1 MRPLHVVG
9 RSRDGQQLLLAT
21 AAAGRAAYALPIDGR
36 LERVLK
42 GLDPDHVS
50 DAADA
55 ETVSPRQIQALLR
68 SGCAVEEVAAQLR
81 VPVSR
86 VDRYAGPVLSER
98 ARMLA
103 TIQAAAVERPR
114 HGLSPT
120 PLGDAVATHLGGL
133 SHVRPGSVT
142 WTALRADSGVWL
154 ARLDVIVRGRP
165 RRAEWRLGVAG
176 RLTPLSTWA
185 AELGFPT
192 AGPGRPAAARSAGK
206 GGRRPPVG

>member
-21 AAAGRAAYALPIDGR
+21 AAGGRAAYALPIDGR

-50 DAADA
+50 DATDA

-68 SGCAVEEVAAQLR
+68 SGCDVAEVAAQLR

-98 ARMLA
+98 SRMLG
-103 TIQAAAVERPR
+103 TIQSAAVERPR
-114 HGLSPT
+114 LGLSPT
-120 PLGDAVATHLGGL
+120 ALGDAVAAHLDGL
-133 SHVRPGSVT
+133 AHVRPGSVS
-142 WTALRADSGVWL
+142 WTAMRADSGEWL
-154 ARLDVIVRGRP
+154 ARLDVVIRGRP
-165 RRAEWRLGVAG
+165 RRAEWRLGAAG
-176 RLTPLSTWA
+176 RLTPLSAWA

-192 AGPGRPAAARSAGK
+192 PTPGVRRRRAPRAEAAAGPP
-206 GGRRPPVG
+206 